1 MKNEA
6 IAEAATAP
14 GLEALAKESASSYRM
29 WNRAP
34 PLRRTAPM
42 KPLPLSGLTRKPGEA
57 WPRVTPQALRDAW
70 RTGAE
75 VALLD
80 VREEGPF
87 AQAHPFFAVSLPLSQ
102 IELRILD
109 LIPRLTAPVVVYDDG
124 EGLAARAAARI
135 AALGYTCVAI
145 LDGGLAAYAR
155 IGEVFRDVN
164 VPSKAFGELVE
175 AIRHTPSVSA
185 SEAKALIENERDL
198 VVLDA
203 RRFEEYRAM
212 SIPRGISVP
221 GGELAL
227 RVRDIAPSAE
237 TTIIVNCAGRTRS
250 IIGAQS
256 LINAGLPNRIFAL
269 RNGTIGWTLAGFA
282 VERGRTDRFPR
293 NDSDNPTALADAEA
307 WAARTGV
314 AVLDGE
320 TYHHFCHEADQRTLY
335 RLDVRT
341 PEEYEAGH
349 GDGFVSAP
357 GGQLVQATDEWVAV
371 RGARL
376 VLFDDDG
383 VRARMAASWLS
394 QMGWDAAVVGP
405 DVINRTE
412 TGHRAP
418 RRAELPKSGAAA
430 IDAAT
435 FAADRAAWTVVDLAR
450 SPAYRAGHIAGAHFV
465 LASQFPTDLPRL
477 PGDGPI
483 VLTSSDGA
491 EALFALGDAKAAT
504 HREVRV
510 LVGGTR
516 GWTAAGLALEVDGH
530 SLISAADDVYKRPYE
545 GTDNAAAAMQAY
557 IDWELHLVA
566 QLANDSVANF
576 HVV

>member
-1 MKNEA
+1 
-6 IAEAATAP
+6 
-14 GLEALAKESASSYRM
+14 
-29 WNRAP
+29 
-34 PLRRTAPM
+34 M
-42 KPLPLSGLTRKPGEA
+42 KPLSVSGVTHQPGEP
-57 WPRVTPQALRDAW
+57 WRRVTPETLRQAW
-70 RTGAE
+70 RAGAE

-80 VREEGPF
+80 VREEGAF

-109 LIPRLTAPVVVYDDG
+109 LVPRLTAPVVVYDDG
-124 EGLAARAAARI
+124 EGLATRAAVRI
-135 AALGYTCVAI
+135 AALGYADVAI
-145 LDGGLAAYAR
+145 LEGGLAAYAR
-155 IGEVFRDVN
+155 LGEVFRDVN

-175 AIRHTPSVSA
+175 AIRHTPS
-185 SEAKALIENERDL
+185 L

-203 RRFEEYRAM
+203 RRFEEYRTM

-227 RVRDIAPSAE
+227 RARDIAPSAA

-293 NDSDNPTALADAEA
+293 NDGANPSALADAKA
-307 WAARTGV
+307 WAERAGV
-314 AVLDGE
+314 AQLDRE
-320 TYHHFCHEADQRTLY
+320 TYHRFCQEAEQRTLY

-349 GDGFVSAP
+349 GDGFVSAA

-383 VRARMAASWLS
+383 VRARMAASWLK
-394 QMGWDAAVVGP
+394 QMGWDAAVVGA
-405 DVINRTE
+405 DVVHRAE
-412 TGHRAP
+412 TGQRAP
-418 RRAELPKSGAAA
+418 RRPDLPDPGTAV
-430 IDAAT
+430 IDAASL
-435 FAADRAAWTVVDLAR
+435 AADRGAWTVVDLAR
-450 SPAYRAGHIAGAHFV
+450 SPAYLAGHIPGAHFV
-465 LASQFPTDLPRL
+465 LASRFADDLARL

-483 VLTSSDGA
+483 VLTSRDGA
-491 EALFALGDAKAAT
+491 EARFALDDARAAT
-504 HREVRV
+504 RREVRV
-510 LVGGTR
+510 LMSGTR
-516 GWTAAGLALEVDGH
+516 AWTAAGFSLKVADH
-530 SLISAADDVYKRPYE
+530 SLISGADDVYKRPYE
-545 GTDNAAAAMQAY
+545 GTDNATAAMQAY

-566 QLANDSVANF
+566 QLANDSVSNF
-576 HVV
+576 HVI

>member
-1 MKNEA
+1 
-6 IAEAATAP
+6 
-14 GLEALAKESASSYRM
+14 
-29 WNRAP
+29 
-34 PLRRTAPM
+34 M
-42 KPLPLSGLTRKPGEA
+42 KPLPVFGVTHEA
-57 WPRVTPQALRDAW
+57 DEPWQRVTPKTLRHAW

-80 VREEGPF
+80 VREEGAF
-87 AQAHPFFAVSLPLSQ
+87 AQAHPFFAASLPLSQ
-102 IELRILD
+102 IELRIFD
-109 LIPRLTAPVVVYDDG
+109 LVPRLTAPIVVYDDG
-124 EGLAARAAARI
+124 EGFATRAAARI
-135 AALGYTCVAI
+135 AALGYADVKI
-145 LDGGLAAYAR
+145 LEGGLAAYAR
-155 IGEVFRDVN
+155 VGEVFRDVN

-185 SEAKALIENERDL
+185 GEAKALIENERDL

-203 RRFEEYRAM
+203 RRFEEYRTM

-227 RVRDIAPSAE
+227 RARNIAPSAA

-293 NDSDNPTALADAEA
+293 NDGADPMAVADAKA

-314 AVLDGE
+314 ALLDRE
-320 TYHHFCHEADQRTLY
+320 TYHRFCQEAEQRTLY

-349 GDGFVSAP
+349 GAGFVSAP

-383 VRARMAASWLS
+383 VRARMAASWLR
-394 QMGWDAAVVGP
+394 QMGFDADVVGP
-405 DVINRTE
+405 DVVDRAE
-412 TGHRAP
+412 TGQRAP
-418 RRAELPKSGAAA
+418 RRPVLPDPGAAA

-435 FAADRAAWTVVDLAR
+435 LASDRGAWTVVDLAR
-450 SPAYRAGHIAGAHFV
+450 SPAYLAGHIPGAHFV
-465 LASQFPTDLPRL
+465 LASRFADDLARL
-477 PGDGPI
+477 PGDEPI
-483 VLTSSDGA
+483 VLTSRDGA
-491 EALFALGDAKAAT
+491 EALLALSDAKAAT
-504 HREVRV
+504 HREIRV
-510 LVGGTR
+510 LIDGTR
-516 GWTAAGLALEVDGH
+516 AWTAAGLALEADRH
-530 SLISAADDVYKRPYE
+530 SLISGADDVYKRPYE

-566 QLANDSVANF
+566 QLANDSVSNF

>member
-1 MKNEA
+1 
-6 IAEAATAP
+6 
-14 GLEALAKESASSYRM
+14 
-29 WNRAP
+29 
-34 PLRRTAPM
+34 M

-57 WPRVTPQALRDAW
+57 WPRITSQALRHAW

-87 AQAHPFFAVSLPLSQ
+87 ARAHPFFAVSLPLSQ

-109 LIPRLTAPVVVYDDG
+109 LVPRLTAQVVVYDDG
-124 EGLAARAAARI
+124 DGPAMRAAARI
-135 AALGYTCVAI
+135 AALGYTDVTI

-155 IGEVFRDVN
+155 VGEVFRDVN

-203 RRFEEYRAM
+203 RRFEEYRTM

-227 RVRDIAPSAE
+227 RARDIAPSAA

-293 NDSDNPTALADAEA
+293 NDSAKPSTLADAET
-307 WAARTGV
+307 WAVRTGV
-314 AVLDGE
+314 ALLDRA
-320 TYHHFCHEADQRTLY
+320 TYHRFCQEAKQRTLY

-341 PEEYEAGH
+341 SEEYEAGH

-357 GGQLVQATDEWVAV
+357 GGQLVQATDEWVGV

-383 VRARMAASWLS
+383 VRARMAASWLR

-405 DVINRTE
+405 DVVASTE

-418 RRAELPKSGAAA
+418 RQADLTDPGAAA

-435 FAADRAAWTVVDLAR
+435 LAADRAAWTIVDLAR
-450 SPAYRAGHIAGAHFV
+450 SPAYLAGHIPGAHFV
-465 LASQFPTDLPRL
+465 LASRFAADLARL
-477 PGDGPI
+477 PGNGPI
-483 VLTSSDGA
+483 VVTSRDGV
-491 EALFALGDAKAAT
+491 EALFALGDAKAT
-504 HREVRV
+504 TPREVRV
-510 LVGGTR
+510 LAGGTR
-516 GWTAAGLALEVDGH
+516 AWTAAGLALEVDRH
-530 SLISAADDVYKRPYE
+530 SLISEPDDVYKRPYE

-557 IDWELHLVA
+557 LDWELHLVA
-566 QLANDSVANF
+566 QLANDSISNF

>member
-1 MKNEA
+1 MKSFPTS
-6 IAEAATAP
+6 ATT
-14 GLEALAKESASSYRM
+14 AKS
-29 WNRAP
+29 P
-34 PLRRTAPM
+34 
-42 KPLPLSGLTRKPGEA
+42 EA
-57 WPRVTPQALRDAW
+57 WRRVTPQTLRHAW

-80 VREEGPF
+80 VREEGAF
-87 AQAHPFFAVSLPLSQ
+87 ARAHPFFAVSLPLSQ

-109 LIPRLTAPVVVYDDG
+109 LIPRLPAPVVVYDDG
-124 EGLAARAAARI
+124 EGFAERAVARI
-135 AALGYTCVAI
+135 TALGYSDVSV
-145 LDGGLAAYAR
+145 LQGGLAAYAR
-155 IGEVFRDVN
+155 VGEVFCDVN

-185 SEAKALIENERDL
+185 SEAKALIESERDL

-203 RRFEEYRAM
+203 RRFEEYRTM

-227 RVRDIAPSAE
+227 RARDIAPSAA

-269 RNGTIGWTLAGFA
+269 RNGTIGWTLEGFQ
-282 VERGRTDRFPR
+282 VERGRSDRFPQKT
-293 NDSDNPTALADAEA
+293 TADPATLADAQA
-307 WAARTGV
+307 WATRAGV
-314 AVLDGE
+314 PLLDRD
-320 TYHHFCHEADQRTLY
+320 TYRRFCDEADQRTLY

-341 PEEYEAGH
+341 PDEYEAGH
-349 GDGFVSAP
+349 VQGFASAP

-383 VRARMAASWLS
+383 VRARMAASWLR

-405 DVINRTE
+405 DVVDATE
-412 TGHRAP
+412 KGHRMP
-418 RRAELPKSGAAA
+418 RRPALPDPGPAA

-435 FAADRAAWTVVDLAR
+435 VAADHDRWTVVDLAR
-450 SPAYRAGHIAGAHFV
+450 SPAYLAGHIPSAHFV
-465 LASQFPTDLPRL
+465 LASCFAEDLPRL
-477 PGDGPI
+477 PGDGPLLLTSHDGTEALSALACARAATRRDVC
-483 VLTSSDGA
+483 VLT
-491 EALFALGDAKAAT
+491 
-504 HREVRV
+504 
-510 LVGGTR
+510 GGTR
-516 GWTAAGLALEVDGH
+516 AWVAAGFALEHDHH
-530 SLISAADDVYKRPYE
+530 SLISEANDVYKRPYE
-545 GTDNAAAAMQAY
+545 GTDNAASAMQAY

-566 QLANDSVANF
+566 QLANDSVSNF

>member
-1 MKNEA
+1 MKTLPVSGSTRQP
-6 IAEAATAP
+6 AEAWHRATP
-14 GLEALAKESASSYRM
+14 EALRH
-29 WNRAP
+29 
-34 PLRRTAPM
+34 
-42 KPLPLSGLTRKPGEA
+42 
-57 WPRVTPQALRDAW
+57 AW
-70 RTGAE
+70 RTGTE

-80 VREEGPF
+80 VREEGAF

-109 LIPRLTAPVVVYDDG
+109 LIPRLAAPIVVYDDG
-124 EGLAARAAARI
+124 EGFAACAAARI
-135 AALGYTCVAI
+135 AALGYGDVAI
-145 LDGGLAAYAR
+145 LDGGLEAYAR
-155 IGEVFRDVN
+155 VGEVFSDVN

-185 SEAKALIENERDL
+185 REAKALIETERDL

-203 RRFEEYRAM
+203 RRFEEYRTM

-227 RVRDIAPSAE
+227 RARDIAPSAA

-269 RNGTIGWTLAGFA
+269 RNGTIGWTLEGFA

-293 NDSDNPTALADAEA
+293 KEAADPSTLADAEA
-307 WAARTGV
+307 WATRTGV
-314 AVLDGE
+314 PLLDRE
-320 TYHHFCHEADQRTLY
+320 TYLRFCGEADHRTLY

-341 PEEYEAGH
+341 VEDYEAGH
-349 GDGFVSAP
+349 AEGFVSAP

-383 VRARMAASWLS
+383 VRARMAASWLR

-405 DVINRTE
+405 DVVGATE
-412 TGHRAP
+412 TGFLAP
-418 RRAELPKSGAAA
+418 RRPALPDPGAAV
-430 IDAAT
+430 IDAAAL
-435 FAADRAAWTVVDLAR
+435 AADPDAWTVVDLAR
-450 SPAYRAGHIAGAHFV
+450 SPAYRAGHIPAAHFV
-465 LASQFPTDLPRL
+465 LASRFAADMPRL
-477 PGDGPI
+477 PGNGPI
-483 VLTSSDGA
+483 LLTSQDGA
-491 EALFALGDAKAAT
+491 EALFALADAKTAT
-504 HREVRV
+504 PREVRV
-510 LVGGTR
+510 LRGGTR
-516 GWTAAGLALEVDGH
+516 AWAAAGFSLQHDRH
-530 SLISAADDVYKRPYE
+530 SLISVADDVYKRPYE
-545 GTDNAAAAMQAY
+545 GTDNATSAMQAY
-557 IDWELHLVA
+557 LDWELHLVA
-566 QLANDSVANF
+566 QLANDCVSNF